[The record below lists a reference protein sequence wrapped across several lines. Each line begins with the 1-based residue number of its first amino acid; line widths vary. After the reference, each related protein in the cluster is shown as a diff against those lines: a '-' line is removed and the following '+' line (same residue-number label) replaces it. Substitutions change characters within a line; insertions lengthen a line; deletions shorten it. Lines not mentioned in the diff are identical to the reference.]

1 METKSIAE
9 ELLGSIPLLKAFKM
23 HSLVPYLSP
32 EDATTVKAFTQSE
45 LAADY
50 YVETVN
56 IWCGRYENKNHL
68 FDEFATFCGYDD
80 SVYLRIDMLNHIAD
94 NSARYDWDAHVLLT
108 MHGLNLARWSARMT
122 DPLNKGDEL
131 CIYSLCD
138 MLKRH
143 AFVYT
148 KTKPWTTVDSS
159 IAELT
164 IAELCML
171 CDVRLIFLG
180 DKNFGVLKYK
190 QRIQSPINVLATQDT
205 DDSTNQNSTMAD
217 RTKADTSSS
226 TVVGILSDD
235 LSTGTVVSIPDSP
248 AAAEIEAA
256 KCLLAL
262 KCEKSVAQIS
272 PEPTSDKITENT
284 PTQPKS
290 DVCTTATSPVKQL
303 KDTEMLLSSTNRTPT
318 TLNES
323 SRHVETT
330 TVETTT
336 VETTAAGSTIIA
348 TPTIDE
354 PPGGVVILPLPSRPM
369 TPVNTHPMNKIV
381 ETVKETTPSKVET
394 SADKNEQ
401 GNQHVQELSWSK
413 KTPSLIRCSVK
424 LRKLTESDFKKLCNK
439 SETCTE
445 NGKPDPGVLVGICYQ
460 TRSSVKH
467 KQERQSRLPRT
478 ASAHVSYE
486 NTSAS
491 SDDDK
496 SPITKKRLKLRP
508 KREPSSTRIK
518 ADSFV
523 TKPPPMRPLHR
534 SARKISSK
542 PDTESTSTNVRDL
555 TVPKTSS
562 SMTNETDEAVVS
574 TSSVSTSPKGDFKTR
589 SYGLRRTKKP
599 RKFGCKMC
607 DEVCDSIHELSVHHQ
622 RNHNILNCDTCT
634 KAFNNP
640 ASLACHKYVH
650 QSSKFQ
656 CADCDQSFP
665 FESTLRSHRVSHHTL
680 ASYFCLHGNCTK
692 KFKNKGDLT
701 RHVKEHNG
709 TVHECPD
716 CDYKNADVRNL
727 ESHRIKHSNI
737 EKYSCKL
744 CEQKFKYNTQ
754 L

>member
-23 HSLVPYLSP
+23 RSLVPYLSP
-32 EDATTVKAFTQSE
+32 EDATMVEAFTQSE

-50 YVETVN
+50 YIETVN
-56 IWCGRYENKNHL
+56 IRCGRYENKNHL

-138 MLKRH
+138 MLKWH

-171 CDVRLIFLG
+171 CDVHLIFLG
-180 DKNFGVLKYK
+180 DNNFGVLKYK
-190 QRIQSPINVLATQDT
+190 QHTQSPINALATQDT
-205 DDSTNQNSTMAD
+205 DESMNQNSTRVD

-235 LSTGTVVSIPDSP
+235 LSTGTVVSILNSP

-262 KCEKSVAQIS
+262 KCEKSVAKIS
-272 PEPTSDKITENT
+272 PEPTSDKITENA

-290 DVCTTATSPVKQL
+290 DVCTTASSPVKQL
-303 KDTEMLLSSTNRTPT
+303 KGTEMLLSSTNRTST
-318 TLNES
+318 TLNEN

-336 VETTAAGSTIIA
+336 VEITAARSTIIA
-348 TPTIDE
+348 TPTIDK
-354 PPGGVVILPLPSRPM
+354 PPGGVVILPLPSQPT
-369 TPVNTHPMNKIV
+369 TPVNTYPVNKIV

-394 SADKNEQ
+394 SANKDEQ

-424 LRKLTESDFKKLCNK
+424 LRKLTESDLKKMCNK
-439 SETCTE
+439 SETRTE

-478 ASAHVSYE
+478 ASAHVTYE

-518 ADSFV
+518 TDSFV
-523 TKPPPMRPLHR
+523 TKPPPMRPLPR

-562 SMTNETDEAVVS
+562 STTNETDEAVAS
-574 TSSVSTSPKGDFKTR
+574 PSSVSTSPKGDFKT
-589 SYGLRRTKKP
+589 
-599 RKFGCKMC
+599 
-607 DEVCDSIHELSVHHQ
+607 
-622 RNHNILNCDTCT
+622 
-634 KAFNNP
+634 
-640 ASLACHKYVH
+640 
-650 QSSKFQ
+650 
-656 CADCDQSFP
+656 
-665 FESTLRSHRVSHHTL
+665 
-680 ASYFCLHGNCTK
+680 
-692 KFKNKGDLT
+692 
-701 RHVKEHNG
+701 
-709 TVHECPD
+709 
-716 CDYKNADVRNL
+716 
-727 ESHRIKHSNI
+727 
-737 EKYSCKL
+737 
-744 CEQKFKYNTQ
+744 
-754 L
+754 

>member
-23 HSLVPYLSP
+23 RSLVPYLSP
-32 EDATTVKAFTQSE
+32 EDATTVEAFTQSE

-50 YVETVN
+50 YIETVN
-56 IWCGRYENKNHL
+56 IRCGRYENKNHL
-68 FDEFATFCGYDD
+68 FATFCGYDD

-171 CDVRLIFLG
+171 CDVRLIFFG
-180 DKNFGVLKYK
+180 DNNFGVLKYK
-190 QRIQSPINVLATQDT
+190 QCIQSPINALATQDT

-217 RTKADTSSS
+217 RTKVDTSSS
-226 TVVGILSDD
+226 IVVGILSHD
-235 LSTGTVVSIPDSP
+235 LSTGTVVSILDSP

-262 KCEKSVAQIS
+262 KREKSVAQIS
-272 PEPTSDKITENT
+272 PEPTSDKITENA

-290 DVCTTATSPVKQL
+290 DVCTTATSKVKQL

-336 VETTAAGSTIIA
+336 VETTAARSTIIA
-348 TPTIDE
+348 TPTIDK
-354 PPGGVVILPLPSRPM
+354 PPRGVVILPLPSRPM
-369 TPVNTHPMNKIV
+369 TPANTYPMNKIV

-413 KTPSLIRCSVK
+413 KTPSLIR
-424 LRKLTESDFKKLCNK
+424 
-439 SETCTE
+439 E
-445 NGKPDPGVLVGICYQ
+445 N
-460 TRSSVKH
+460 
-467 KQERQSRLPRT
+467 
-478 ASAHVSYE
+478 
-486 NTSAS
+486 
-491 SDDDK
+491 
-496 SPITKKRLKLRP
+496 
-508 KREPSSTRIK
+508 
-518 ADSFV
+518 
-523 TKPPPMRPLHR
+523 
-534 SARKISSK
+534 
-542 PDTESTSTNVRDL
+542 
-555 TVPKTSS
+555 
-562 SMTNETDEAVVS
+562 
-574 TSSVSTSPKGDFKTR
+574 
-589 SYGLRRTKKP
+589 
-599 RKFGCKMC
+599 
-607 DEVCDSIHELSVHHQ
+607 
-622 RNHNILNCDTCT
+622 
-634 KAFNNP
+634 
-640 ASLACHKYVH
+640 
-650 QSSKFQ
+650 
-656 CADCDQSFP
+656 
-665 FESTLRSHRVSHHTL
+665 
-680 ASYFCLHGNCTK
+680 
-692 KFKNKGDLT
+692 
-701 RHVKEHNG
+701 
-709 TVHECPD
+709 
-716 CDYKNADVRNL
+716 
-727 ESHRIKHSNI
+727 
-737 EKYSCKL
+737 
-744 CEQKFKYNTQ
+744 
-754 L
+754 